1 MSVYRVAPIF
11 IALISLA
18 GCASTDVKT
27 SMDSASKFVWDLMGW
42 HDTEVKDPGKYE
54 AIRFEKAI
62 NRAFAQE
69 LGDKEFRFQA
79 RYKGTV
85 PEPGKYKVVDGY
97 INIKLC
103 DVQKT
108 EVCSDLCVVKA
119 DKSDMVF
126 DIRHDQVVEAY
137 GFILQT
143 SGIRTGG
150 GVDLG
155 WSQMGTSSP
164 YNFVRVIKL
173 VPVGKTM

>member
-1 MSVYRVAPIF
+1 MSGHR
-11 IALISLA
+11 IASTLIVLTGLA
-18 GCASTDVKT
+18 GCASTDIQSSV
-27 SMDSASKFVWDLMGW
+27 DSASQFVWKFMGW
-42 HDTEVKDPGKYE
+42 HDTEVKEPSKYE

-103 DVQKT
+103 DIQKP

-119 DKSDMVF
+119 NQADMVF
-126 DIRHDQVVEAY
+126 DLRDDQVVEAY
-137 GFILQT
+137 GFILKT
-143 SGIRTGG
+143 TGIRTGG
-150 GVDLG
+150 GVDLS

-164 YNFVRVIKL
+164 FNFVRVIKL